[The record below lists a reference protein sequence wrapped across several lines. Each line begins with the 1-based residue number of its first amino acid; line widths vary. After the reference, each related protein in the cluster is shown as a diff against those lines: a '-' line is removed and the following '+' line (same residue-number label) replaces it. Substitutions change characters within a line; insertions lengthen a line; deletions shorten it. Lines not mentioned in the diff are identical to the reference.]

1 MNDSHDT
8 GPVTS
13 TPMIEVLLNGDAH
26 QLASGSTVASLLDQ
40 LPIEPTAVAVERNR
54 QIVPRSLHS
63 STVIEVGDQLEVV
76 TIVGGG

>member
-1 MNDSHDT
+1 MNESHDT
-8 GPVTS
+8 GPNTS
-13 TPMIEVLLNGDAH
+13 APMIEVLLNGDAH